1 MWITIHFSRD
11 SMEPELIKVS
21 SDWTLAET
29 SEYIDNNFAWVSHI
43 SLSKE
48 KY

>member
-1 MWITIHFSRD
+1 MWIIIHFSRD
-11 SMEPELIKVS
+11 SMDSERIKVS

-29 SEYIDNNFAWVSHI
+29 SEYVYNNFAWVSYI